1 MIVELSNSLVDTEYG
16 GADERI
22 AFRFMDAST
31 VLWSLQQLRREHH
44 FFEAA
49 L

>member
-1 MIVELSNSLVDTEYG
+1 MIVELSNSLVDTEY

-31 VLWSLQQLRREHH
+31 VLWSLQQSRREHH